1 MSQDIIHVYLIPGM
15 AASPLIFEHISLP
28 KDQFEIHKLEWFLP
42 ERNETLSHYA
52 LRMTKEIKHKDIVL
66 LGVSFGGVL
75 VQEMSKYIS
84 VKKLIIVS
92 SVKSKNELPTP
103 MQLAKS
109 TKIYK
114 LLPTNLASRIDLLA
128 KYAYGDKIKK
138 RLNLY
143 KMYLSVSDQ
152 QYLDWAIESML
163 NWSQED
169 YNPDIIHVH
178 GDDDSVFPI
187 KNIDNCIIVKNGTH
201 AMILY
206 KYKWFNEN
214 LPSIILEN

>member
-1 MSQDIIHVYLIPGM
+1 MSQDIIHVYLMPGM
-15 AASPLIFEHISLP
+15 AASPLIFEYIMLP
-28 KDQFEIHKLEWFLP
+28 ENQFKVHKLEWFLP
-42 ERNETLSHYA
+42 ESGETLSHYA
-52 LRMTKEIKHKDIVL
+52 LRMTNEIKHQNSVL

-75 VQEMSKYIS
+75 VQEMVKHIS

-92 SVKSKNELPTP
+92 SVKTKKELPTP
-103 MQLAKS
+103 MQIARD

-128 KYAYGDKIKK
+128 KYAYVDKIKK
-138 RLNLY
+138 RLDLY

-152 QYLDWAIESML
+152 QYLDWAIENML

-169 YNPDIIHVH
+169 YDPDIVHIH
-178 GDDDSVFPI
+178 GDDDTVFPI
-187 KNIDNCIIVKNGTH
+187 KNIENCITVKNGTH

-214 LPSIILEN
+214 LPHIILEN